1 MPRRENQKLKL
12 LYLADMLREETDE
25 NHVLSMPAIIS
36 RLEARG
42 VSAERKSIYSD
53 MDALEAYGMDILR
66 SKAGYAL
73 AHRTFELPELKL
85 LVDAVQSCRFLS
97 ASKSRALIKKLESLC
112 SRYEAQDLQRQV
124 YVAGRVKSMNESVY
138 YNIDA
143 LHDAINHDKQIR
155 FQYFRWT
162 PEKKQQLRRG
172 GRRYRVSP
180 YALIWQDEN
189 YYLVGFDEEAQDI
202 RHYRVD
208 KMTGI
213 TTGRTKRSGK
223 ELFEHFDVAD
233 YVQKTFGMFGGEP
246 VRAELVFANSLA
258 GVVLDRF
265 GDDVTFLRVD
275 KDHFKVCVDVVPS
288 PQFMG
293 WLAGF
298 GTQARIAAPR
308 SLADDFKKM
317 CLDILSEY
325 K

>member
-85 LVDAVQSCRFLS
+85 LVDAVQSSRFLS
-97 ASKSRALIKKLESLC
+97 VNKSRALIKKIESLC
-112 SRYEAQDLQRQV
+112 SHYEAQDLQRQV

-143 LHDAINHDKQIR
+143 LHEAINHDKQIR

-202 RHYRVD
+202 RHY
-208 KMTGI
+208 
-213 TTGRTKRSGK
+213 
-223 ELFEHFDVAD
+223 L
-233 YVQKTFGMFGGEP
+233 
-246 VRAELVFANSLA
+246 SLI
-258 GVVLDRF
+258 
-265 GDDVTFLRVD
+265 
-275 KDHFKVCVDVVPS
+275 H
-288 PQFMG
+288 
-293 WLAGF
+293 
-298 GTQARIAAPR
+298 I
-308 SLADDFKKM
+308 
-317 CLDILSEY
+317 
-325 K
+325 

>member
-12 LYLADMLREETDE
+12 LYLADMLRSETDAE
-25 NHVLSMPAIIS
+25 HVLSMPAIIDK
-36 RLEARG
+36 LAALG

-53 MDALEAYGMDILR
+53 LDALETYGLDIIR

-73 AHRTFELPELKL
+73 AHRTFELAELKL
-85 LVDAVQSCRFLS
+85 LVDAVQSSRSLS
-97 ASKSRALIKKLESLC
+97 VNKSRALIKKLESLC

-124 YVAGRVKSMNESVY
+124 YVVGRVKSMNESVY

-189 YYLVGFDEEAQDI
+189 YYLVGFDDEAQDI

-213 TTGRTKRSGK
+213 TTGRTRRSGK
-223 ELFEHFDVAD
+223 ELFENFDVAD

-246 VRAELVFANSLA
+246 VRAELIFSNSLA
-258 GVVLDRF
+258 GAVLDRF

-275 KDHFKVCVDVVPS
+275 KERFKVCVDVVPS

-298 GTQARIAAPR
+298 GTQVKIAAPK
-308 SLADDFKKM
+308 SLADDFKAM
-317 CLDILSEY
+317 CLEISNEY

>member
-1 MPRRENQKLKL
+1 MPRKENQKLKL
-12 LYLADMLREETDE
+12 LYLADMLRTDTDPE
-25 NHVLSMPAIIS
+25 HVLSMPTIIDK
-36 RLEARG
+36 LAALG

-53 MDALEAYGMDILR
+53 LDALETYGMDILR

-85 LVDAVQSCRFLS
+85 LVDAVQSSRFLS
-97 ASKSRALIKKLESLC
+97 ANKSRALIKKLESLC

-189 YYLVGFDEEAQDI
+189 YYLVGFDDEAQDI

-213 TTGRTKRSGK
+213 TTGRTRRSGK
-223 ELFEHFDVAD
+223 ELFENFDVAD

-246 VRAELVFANSLA
+246 VRAELIFSNALA

-275 KDHFKVCVDVVPS
+275 KERFKVCVDVVPS

-298 GTQARIAAPR
+298 GTQVKIAAPK
-308 SLADDFKKM
+308 SLADDFKAM
-317 CLDILSEY
+317 CLEIANEY

>member
-1 MPRRENQKLKL
+1 MWTPCR
-12 LYLADMLREETDE
+12 
-25 NHVLSMPAIIS
+25 
-36 RLEARG
+36 
-42 VSAERKSIYSD
+42 
-53 MDALEAYGMDILR
+53 
-66 SKAGYAL
+66 
-73 AHRTFELPELKL
+73 
-85 LVDAVQSCRFLS
+85 SCRFLS

-265 GDDVTFLRVD
+265 GDDVTFLARRQGPLQGVRGRRSEPAVHGLARRLRHAGAHRRAAQPRGRFQ
-275 KDHFKVCVDVVPS
+275 KNVSGHF
-288 PQFMG
+288 
-293 WLAGF
+293 
-298 GTQARIAAPR
+298 
-308 SLADDFKKM
+308 
-317 CLDILSEY
+317 E
-325 K
+325 

>member
-1 MPRRENQKLKL
+1 MPRKENQKLKL
-12 LYLADMLREETDE
+12 LYLADMLREETDAS
-25 NHVLSMPAIIS
+25 HLLSMPQILDKLA
-36 RLEARG
+36 ANG

-53 MDALEAYGMDILR
+53 MDALESYGMDILR

-85 LVDAVQSCRFLS
+85 LVDAVQSSRFLS

-143 LHDAINHDKQIR
+143 LHEAINHDRQIR

-180 YALIWQDEN
+180 YALVWQDEN
-189 YYLVGFDEEAQDI
+189 YYLIGFDDEAQDI

-213 TTGRTKRSGK
+213 TSGRTRRSGK
-223 ELFEHFDVAD
+223 EMFENFDVAD
-233 YVQKTFGMFGGEP
+233 YVQKTFGMFGGET
-246 VRAELVFANSLA
+246 VRAEIIFANSLA

-275 KDHFKVCVDVVPS
+275 KERFKVCVDVVPS

-298 GTQARIAAPR
+298 GTQAKIVAPK
-308 SLADDFKKM
+308 SLVDDFKAM
-317 CLDILSEY
+317 CLSVLDEY

>member
-12 LYLADMLREETDE
+12 LYLADMLRSETDAE
-25 NHVLSMPAIIS
+25 HVLSMPAIIDK
-36 RLEARG
+36 LAALG

-53 MDALEAYGMDILR
+53 LDALETYGLDIIR

-73 AHRTFELPELKL
+73 AHRTFELAELKL
-85 LVDAVQSCRFLS
+85 LVDAVQSSRSLS
-97 ASKSRALIKKLESLC
+97 VNKSRALIKKLESLC

-124 YVAGRVKSMNESVY
+124 YVVGRVKSMNESVY

-189 YYLVGFDEEAQDI
+189 YYLVGFDDEAQDI

-213 TTGRTKRSGK
+213 TTGRTRRSGK
-223 ELFEHFDVAD
+223 ELFENFDVAD

-246 VRAELVFANSLA
+246 VRAELIFSNSLA
-258 GVVLDRF
+258 GAVLDRF

-275 KDHFKVCVDVVPS
+275 KERFKVCVDVVPS

-298 GTQARIAAPR
+298 GTQAKIAAPK
-308 SLADDFKKM
+308 SLADEFKEM
-317 CLDILSEY
+317 CRALLEEY